1 MKLLQS
7 VCRSLVTCF
16 ATSFLGL
23 AVLAFPAA
31 LCAQQTWHAT
41 AGSQSKDMARQ
52 ALAFLP
58 NEMWIHAGDSITWT
72 VPTGEPHTVTF
83 LVANQ
88 VRPDFQTGC
97 PGFSPSGV
105 SFDGSTCVST
115 PPLAQGQNFTINFP
129 AVGNYKVSCLF
140 HPDMAGVIHVLTP
153 GERLPYTQKFYDG
166 EAAKQASLLLS
177 VRGDNEHEG
186 KGHHD
191 LDLDDMFPAS
201 VNATRE
207 VVTGMGII
215 SATGGGSDSTS
226 VMRFMDPVIRIHAGQ
241 TVEWTNFDPSTPHT
255 VTFGTEPQNP
265 IPPSSNVT
273 VDEDGA
279 LHAIINSPADSV
291 HSGFIAPAPQER
303 TGLPQA
309 PISPTRFRIT
319 FTHAGVYPYIC
330 VLHDNLGMVG
340 KVIVQP

>member
-1 MKLLQS
+1 
-7 VCRSLVTCF
+7 
-16 ATSFLGL
+16 
-23 AVLAFPAA
+23 
-31 LCAQQTWHAT
+31 
-41 AGSQSKDMARQ
+41 
-52 ALAFLP
+52 
-58 NEMWIHAGDSITWT
+58 MWIHAGDSITWT

-105 SFDGSTCVST
+105 SFDGSSCVST
-115 PPLAQGQNFTINFP
+115 PPLAQGQSFTISFP
-129 AVGNYKVSCLF
+129 TVGNYKLSCLF
-140 HPDMAGVIHVLTP
+140 HPDMAGVIHVLNP
-153 GERLPYTQKFYDG
+153 GERLPYTQKFYDR
-166 EAAKQASLLLS
+166 EAAKQANLLIS
-177 VRGDNEHEG
+177 VRGDDEHEG
-186 KGHHD
+186 KGHAA
-191 LDLDDMFPAS
+191 DLDDMFPANS
-201 VNATRE
+201 NAARE

-215 SATGGGSDSTS
+215 GATPGGSDSTS

-241 TVEWTNFDPSTPHT
+241 TVEWSNFDPSTPHT
-255 VTFGTEPQNP
+255 VTFGQEPQNP
-265 IPPSSNVT
+265 VPPSSNVT

-279 LHAIINSPADSV
+279 LHAIINSPSDNV

-309 PISPTRFRIT
+309 PISATRFRIT